1 MGQKY
6 SKAICERDHTGE
18 VPQHVL
24 DALPEN
30 QGHPVRHR
38 CAACAYES
46 GMNEAAEDIKNLV
59 AQVRQLTQEN
69 ERLKRDASLQVSN
82 EHNDRFSRDESGQ
95 NLAVEEADDAGE
107 RDETAPK
114 WG

>member
-6 SKAICERDHTGE
+6 CQVTCERDHVGM

-38 CAACAYES
+38 CAACAFEA
-46 GMNEAAEDIKNLV
+46 GMNESAEDIKKLV
-59 AQVRQLTQEN
+59 EQIKELMDEN
-69 ERLKRDASLQVSN
+69 KKLKA
-82 EHNDRFSRDESGQ
+82 E
-95 NLAVEEADDAGE
+95 LA
-107 RDETAPK
+107 RR
-114 WG
+114 